1 MQILKNLVVKSDVS
15 TNSQVAVPLITK
27 LLLQKVGIL
36 VLTSGVKKEMDKNT
50 AFALGFE
57 EWLGAKQVNENGGK
71 TLVSENN
78 VDLCIWELLRSP
90 NWTVAGTGAK

>member
-1 MQILKNLVVKSDVS
+1 
-15 TNSQVAVPLITK
+15 
-27 LLLQKVGIL
+27 
-36 VLTSGVKKEMDKNT
+36 MDKNT